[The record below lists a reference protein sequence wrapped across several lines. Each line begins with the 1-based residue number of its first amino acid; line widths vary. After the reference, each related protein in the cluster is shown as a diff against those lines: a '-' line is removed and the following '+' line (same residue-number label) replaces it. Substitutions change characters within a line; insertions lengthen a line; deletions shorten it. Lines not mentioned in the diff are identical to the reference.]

1 MLPPRWDKAPYLPN
15 RAKGAASFAVTTA
28 LPYSKKAGAPEEA
41 VAEHIEKAF
50 YREIISDI
58 TRVVAERRARITT
71 AQQSLPRLGRRVG
84 SANCGLGMGIRC
96 GTRGRLVRSAGF
108 GPELRRE
115 RRPRSRLGGRP

>member
-1 MLPPRWDKAPYLPN
+1 MREDRPRY
-15 RAKGAASFAVTTA
+15 GATEAAIADMFAALNSFE
-28 LPYSKKAGAPEEA
+28 PKSER
-41 VAEHIEKAF
+41 EKAF

-58 TRVVAERRARITT
+58 NRVVAERQARITK

-84 SANCGLGMGIRC
+84 SANPGLGMGIRC